1 MLSRSVW
8 LPASPIMPKSTALA
22 GVFRTWESRAGA
34 LQAKTRAAPARDFSE
49 ALVRSIDNPPQLPQA
64 QVTAAEFKNDQSG
77 LTARPYRLL
86 SSFISIP
93 SALIQHGG
101 NPHSCIVN
109 PPSAAD
115 PAPDWDW
122 LPRGSSITRDV
133 SKVSR
138 VGRLFRRPA

>member
-22 GVFRTWESRAGA
+22 GEVRTWGLRAGELKGKA
-34 LQAKTRAAPARDFSE
+34 RAGPRRDFSE

-86 SSFISIP
+86 SSLISIP

-109 PPSAAD
+109 PPSASD
-115 PAPDWDW
+115 SAPDLHW
-122 LPRGSSITRDV
+122 PPG
-133 SKVSR
+133 
-138 VGRLFRRPA
+138 